1 MLDGIMLVTM
11 IVCFEVAT
19 TRFVD
24 QVVAEGQIENIKL
37 LGSPLVTLYV
47 TAGYFF
53 LRELIQVIASLA
65 LSAFG
70 SWLYDPTNW
79 LDVLVIALVTYYTS
93 AMTLMDPQEFKNEM
107 HDYDDLGGFRT
118 GTALTKGIL
127 WMAVVFFLK
136 STQVDFAVF
145 LNGVYY
151 VVRRLVAFL
160 LAILVILISFAQ
172 MFWLVYYEQPVCKFS
187 CREGDYQCEAE
198 MEGCNYPH
206 CEFGDSFLKVSI
218 RIHLSI
224 IHHPVCVLPV
234 ERQNSHTHP
243 INAFQ
248 FLGLHNDD
256 GRNWNRDTLRSELG
270 RPNPLHLLRIFHCDS
285 SEQRFDCHCHGLV
298 RNCTE

>member
-24 QVVAEGQIENIKL
+24 QVVAEGQIENIKQL
-37 LGSPLVTLYV
+37 SSPLVMLYV
-47 TAGYFF
+47 TNGYFF
-53 LRELIQVIASLA
+53 LRELIQVIASLS

-70 SWLYDPTNW
+70 SWLYDTTNW
-79 LDVLVIALVTYYTS
+79 LDVLVIALVTYYTT
-93 AMTLMDPQEFKNEM
+93 AMTLMDPQDFKNEM

-118 GTALTKGIL
+118 GTALTKGVL

-145 LNGVYY
+145 LNGVFY

-187 CREGDYQCEAE
+187 CREGDYECEAE
-198 MEGCNYPH
+198 MDGCNYPH
-206 CEFGDSFLKVSI
+206 CEFGDSFLKVSTAM
-218 RIHLSI
+218 
-224 IHHPVCVLPV
+224 C
-234 ERQNSHTHP
+234 
-243 INAFQ
+243 
-248 FLGLHNDD
+248 
-256 GRNWNRDTLRSELG
+256 LRRS
-270 RPNPLHLLRIFHCDS
+270 
-285 SEQRFDCHCHGLV
+285 Q
-298 RNCTE
+298 

>member
-1 MLDGIMLVTM
+1 MLITM

-19 TRFVD
+19 SRFVD
-24 QVVAEGQIENIKL
+24 QVVAEGQTENIKHL
-37 LGSPLVTLYV
+37 SSPLVTLYV
-47 TAGYFF
+47 PVGYFF

-65 LSAFG
+65 LSAFA
-70 SWLYDPTNW
+70 SWLYDTTNW
-79 LDVLVIALVTYYTS
+79 LDVLVIGLVTYYTT
-93 AMTLMDPQEFKNEM
+93 AMTLMDPQDFKNEM

-118 GTALTKGIL
+118 GTALTKGVL

-145 LNGVYY
+145 LNGVFY

-218 RIHLSI
+218 RMCLGGRYQS
-224 IHHPVCVLPV
+224 VCILLLL
-234 ERQNSHTHP
+234 ENANTHTHP
-243 INAFQ
+243 IDAFQ
-248 FLGLHNDD
+248 SLGVHNDD

-270 RPNPLHLLRIFHCDS
+270 RPDPLHIVRIFYCDS
-285 SEQRFDCHCHGLV
+285 SEQRFDCHCHRLV
-298 RNCTE
+298 